1 MRKLI
6 ESTFVTLNG
15 VIDEPQNWSP
25 PYWDDEHM
33 AYNQSLMEGVD
44 AQVLGRAHL
53 RGLRRRLAAA
63 GRRPGRRH
71 LQRDAEVRRLPH
83 AHRGKWNAQ
92 PLEGDAAEAVR
103 KLKESDGGDLI
114 KYGTGEFSKAL
125 LENKLVDEYHF
136 WIFPVVAE
144 GATMFQGS
152 GIDITH
158 LELLGTTTF
167 KSGIVVHK
175 LGTEGL
181 THLRPVRR
189 RRTGRTTNPSE
200 NESHDRAERGTCPAS
215 DRRTHPAAGGVGRRG
230 WT

>member
-25 PYWDDEHM
+25 PYWDEEHM
-33 AYNQSLMEGVD
+33 AYNQSLMEGVEG
-44 AQVLGRAHL
+44 QVLGRVTYEGFADAWL
-53 RGLRRRLAAA
+53 SRAGDPLADSFNAMPKWVA
-63 GRRPGRRH
+63 SRTVT
-71 LQRDAEVRRLPH
+71 EW
-83 AHRGKWNAQ
+83 KWNAQ

-103 KLKESDGGDLI
+103 KLKESEGGDLI
-114 KYGTGEFSKAL
+114 KYGTGSFSKTL

-144 GATMFQGS
+144 GATMFQGT

-158 LELLGTTTF
+158 LDLLGTTTF

-175 LGTEGL
+175 LA
-181 THLRPVRR
+181 PK
-189 RRTGRTTNPSE
+189 
-200 NESHDRAERGTCPAS
+200 A
-215 DRRTHPAAGGVGRRG
+215 
-230 WT
+230 